1 MYSRERSVHHR
12 VIFSTPVTT
21 RAVARS
27 PFDRF
32 EKRKKVKLERRRKCW
47 QDKSVP
53 ADSKWNCA
61 LTPQAKD
68 NNNPSNVLAFNLA
81 FKVLSLISLSLSLW
95 PLSLNAVHCPVEK
108 FKTQA
113 KFNLFLDAQQTERTK
128 AEAAGCDCPIT
139 GIWRTRM
146 EKGYSLYCYCYI
158 IYISYSAPY
167 MNATVC
173 WV

>member
-68 NNNPSNVLAFNLA
+68 NNNPSNVLARAVRVTQIQFGLVP
-81 FKVLSLISLSLSLW
+81 FKVLSLISLSLSLS
-95 PLSLNAVHCPVEK
+95 LSLTIVSQRCPLPSRK
-108 FKTQA
+108 IQNTS

-139 GIWRTRM
+139 GI
-146 EKGYSLYCYCYI
+146 
-158 IYISYSAPY
+158 
-167 MNATVC
+167 
-173 WV
+173 

>member
-47 QDKSVP
+47 QDESGP

-68 NNNPSNVLAFNLA
+68 NNNPSNVLARAVRSCHADSFWPRALQGP
-81 FKVLSLISLSLSLW
+81 FPLSLSPLTVVSARSVAQSTNSTHTHTNVISSW
-95 PLSLNAVHCPVEK
+95 PPSKRTVPK
-108 FKTQA
+108 RKQP
-113 KFNLFLDAQQTERTK
+113 DAIVQ
-128 AEAAGCDCPIT
+128 
-139 GIWRTRM
+139 
-146 EKGYSLYCYCYI
+146 
-158 IYISYSAPY
+158 
-167 MNATVC
+167 
-173 WV
+173 

>member
-32 EKRKKVKLERRRKCW
+32 EKRKKVKLEKRRKCW

-68 NNNPSNVLAFNLA
+68 NNNPSNVLARAVRVTQIQFGLVP
-81 FKVLSLISLSLSLW
+81 FKVLSLITLSLSLSLTIVSQRC
-95 PLSLNAVHCPVEK
+95 PLPSRK
-108 FKTQA
+108 IKQQA

-139 GIWRTRM
+139 GI
-146 EKGYSLYCYCYI
+146 
-158 IYISYSAPY
+158 
-167 MNATVC
+167 
-173 WV
+173 